1 MIQPASKSGASSV
14 QPVPLHEPFRGI
26 DSYRYADHPIFFG
39 REDEAEELV
48 SMIRRYRGVLL
59 YGVSGCGKTSIINA
73 KLTPDLSERGWVVE
87 RLRVQP
93 VPGQEIVLRRDDGEG
108 NLLPSRI
115 ASANQENEAFS
126 VRELVERLEKPGQDG
141 RCLLVF
147 DQFEELVTLFD
158 LAPRTTGER
167 EAALKLQ
174 AGILDALF
182 YLLREASGLPVKL
195 LFAFREDYLARLQI
209 LIERVP
215 ELSLHSLHLKP
226 LLPDKLPEVITGPF
240 QSGISYAR
248 PAFPGTLVGKLAA
261 AFAKSAR
268 GGPVNLTEL
277 QIVCLSLYRSDHAES
292 ELDAR
297 GVKGVME
304 DYLEKALTG
313 EPPEIRRA
321 ATTLLTRL
329 LTPADTRNV
338 VSREDLISQAVET
351 RVPGEVVEAA
361 LERLVSKL
369 RLVRE
374 ELRGDTRLC
383 EIISEFLVPWIRK
396 QKQKRRQEAENRK
409 NYAIFTVGAL
419 CIAVC
424 FGLYQWQR
432 GQTAVIAAKNAEI
445 ATQYEDLKAKDQ
457 AIKDLQASMEETV
470 RQKERV
476 IGELSKEKAQL
487 TAVLQE
493 VQNEVA
499 ALGRENTQLSTLL
512 QAVQDELVGIKNTW
526 QPGRLSLDVK
536 RTSSFSP
543 YRQLSAQAI
552 QNSVQAT
559 QQQIQSVLE
568 TKADSQNPVQAV
580 LGGHAQG
587 VQQAAFS
594 PDGSLVALAGADGR
608 LSVWTS
614 TGRVEFQAPDGTDAV
629 LNTVAFSPDGSL
641 VFAAGGFTG
650 KAAVLSLPDKKVE
663 NFQAHQGAVTRF
675 VFSPDGKLGASTGAD
690 GVRLWE
696 PDAKAGWSKPKR
708 LRHWAMEKANTASQ
722 NVLNTAAFSPDSGLL
737 AAGGDGHFA
746 GVWGALPPYSADGR
760 FPGGNPANCRA
771 PVRRLVFSPDGKTV
785 AAGAGMKVL
794 LWREGASLL
803 RLLDKGNARD
813 EHIGAVWQVAFKPED
828 SRLLASIGAD
838 GRCILW
844 DVRDAAN
851 PKAAGSVPT
860 QIRGRLFAMAW
871 QGDFLALG
879 GEDGWL
885 EIWNMKEPSSPQKHF
900 STSAHSGPVWGLVFD
915 GRGRTLL
922 SHSGMVSDLKALP
935 SAKGDAARWEGLLNL
950 KPGEN
955 VMLWNME
962 VIRAMTDGWREKQE
976 AKGSP

>member
-1 MIQPASKSGASSV
+1 MNQPASKSGASST
-14 QPVPLHEPFRGI
+14 QPTLLHEPFRGI

-39 REDEAEELV
+39 REDEAEDLAG
-48 SMIRRYRGVLL
+48 MIRRYRGVLL

-93 VPGQEIVLRRDDGEG
+93 VRGQEIVLRRDDGEG

-115 ASANQENEAFS
+115 ASADQENEAFS
-126 VRELVERLEKPGQDG
+126 AEELVKRLEKPGQDG
-141 RCLLVF
+141 RCLLIF

-174 AGILDALF
+174 AGILDVLF
-182 YLLREASGLPVKL
+182 YLLREAAGLPVKL

-215 ELSLHSLHLKP
+215 ELSLQSVHLKP

-240 QSGISYAR
+240 QSGISYDR
-248 PAFPGTLVGKLAA
+248 PAFTGTLVGKLAA
-261 AFAKSAR
+261 AFGESAR

-292 ELDAR
+292 ELDAK
-297 GVKGVME
+297 GIKGVME

-329 LTPADTRNV
+329 LTPANTRNV
-338 VSREDLISQAVET
+338 VSREDLIVQAVET
-351 RVPGEVVEAA
+351 RVPREVVEAA
-361 LERLVSKL
+361 LESLVSKL

-396 QKQKRRQEAENRK
+396 QRQKRRQEAENRR
-409 NYAIFTVGAL
+409 NYAIFTIGAV

-432 GQTAVIAAKNAEI
+432 GQTAVIAAKNDEI
-445 ATQYEDLKAKDQ
+445 KTQFEDLKAKDQ

-499 ALGRENTQLSTLL
+499 ALGRENAQLSTLL
-512 QAVQDELVGIKNTW
+512 QEVQDELIGIKNTW
-526 QPGRLSLDVK
+526 QPGLLSLDVK
-536 RTSSFSP
+536 RAPSSSP

-608 LSVWTS
+608 LSIWTS
-614 TGRVEFQAPDGTDAV
+614 TGRVEFQERLGFATSPDGADAA

-663 NFQAHQGAVTRF
+663 SFQALQGTVTRF
-675 VFSPDGKLGASTGAD
+675 VFSPDGRLAASTGSE
-690 GVRLWE
+690 GVSLWG
-696 PDAKAGWSKPKR
+696 PDAKAGWRQPKR
-708 LRHWAMEKANTASQ
+708 LRHWTMGKANTASQ
-722 NVLNTAAFSPDSGLL
+722 NVLTSSAFAPKGDLL
-737 AAGGDGHFA
+737 AAGGDGHLA
-746 GVWGALPPYSADGR
+746 GVWSTRPPYSADDG
-760 FPGGNPANCRA
+760 FPGGNPANCKA
-771 PVRRLVFSPDGKTV
+771 PVRRLVFSPDGNTV

-794 LWREGASLL
+794 LWREGASML

-813 EHIGAVWQVAFKPED
+813 EHIGAVWQVAFKPD
-828 SRLLASIGAD
+828 DPGLLASIGAD

-871 QGDFLALG
+871 RGDFLALG
-879 GEDGWL
+879 GEDGWM
-885 EIWNMKEPSSPQKHF
+885 EIWDMKDASSPRKHF
-900 STSAHSGPVWGLVFD
+900 LHVRPLRPCMGAGL
-915 GRGRTLL
+915 
-922 SHSGMVSDLKALP
+922 
-935 SAKGDAARWEGLLNL
+935 
-950 KPGEN
+950 
-955 VMLWNME
+955 
-962 VIRAMTDGWREKQE
+962 
-976 AKGSP
+976 

>member
-1 MIQPASKSGASSV
+1 MSQPASKSGASSTR
-14 QPVPLHEPFRGI
+14 PALLHEPFRGI
-26 DSYRYADHPIFFG
+26 DSYRYADQPIFFG
-39 REDEAEELV
+39 REDEAEELAG
-48 SMIRRYRGVLL
+48 MIRRYRGVLL

-93 VPGQEIVLRRDDGEG
+93 VRGQEIVLRRDDGEG

-115 ASANQENEAFS
+115 ASTDQENEAFS
-126 VRELVERLEKPGQDG
+126 AEELVKRLEKPGQDG
-141 RCLLVF
+141 RCLLIF

-158 LAPRTTGER
+158 LAPETIGER

-174 AGILDALF
+174 AGILDVLF
-182 YLLREASGLPVKL
+182 YLLREAAGLPVKL

-215 ELSLHSLHLKP
+215 ELSLQSVHLKP

-240 QSGISYAR
+240 QSGISYDR
-248 PAFPGTLVGKLAA
+248 PAFSDTLVGKLAA
-261 AFAKSAR
+261 AFGESAR

-292 ELDAR
+292 ELDAK
-297 GVKGVME
+297 GIKGVME

-329 LTPADTRNV
+329 LTPANTRNV

-351 RVPGEVVEAA
+351 RVPREVVEAA

-396 QKQKRRQEAENRK
+396 QRQKRRQEGENRR
-409 NYAIFTVGAL
+409 NYAIFTIGAL

-432 GQTAVIAAKNAEI
+432 GQTAVIAGKNEEI
-445 ATQYEDLKAKDQ
+445 ANQYKILEEKDQ
-457 AIKDLQASMEETV
+457 AIQALQASMADTV

-487 TAVLQE
+487 TALLENMQSD
-493 VQNEVA
+493 
-499 ALGRENTQLSTLL
+499 NTQLTALL
-512 QAVQDELVGIKNTW
+512 QEVQDELVGMKNTW
-526 QPGRLSLDVK
+526 QSGRLSLDVK
-536 RTSSFSP
+536 RTNALPP

-552 QNSVQAT
+552 QNSIQAT

-614 TGRVEFQAPDGTDAV
+614 TGRVEFQERLAFATSPDGADAA

-641 VFAAGGFTG
+641 VFAGGGFTG

-690 GVRLWE
+690 GVSLWG
-696 PDAKAGWSKPKR
+696 PDAKAGWRQPKR
-708 LRHWAMEKANTASQ
+708 LRHWTMGKANTASQ
-722 NVLNTAAFSPDSGLL
+722 NVLTGAVFAPKGDLL
-737 AAGGDGHFA
+737 AVGGDGHLA
-746 GVWGALPPYSADGR
+746 GVWSTRPPYSADDG

-794 LWREGASLL
+794 LWREGASML

-813 EHIGAVWQVAFKPED
+813 EHIGAVWQVAFKPD
-828 SRLLASIGAD
+828 DPGLLASIGAD
-838 GRCILW
+838 GRCVLW
-844 DVRDAAN
+844 DVRDAAS
-851 PKAAGSVPT
+851 PKAVGSVPT

-871 QGDFLALG
+871 QGDLLALG

-885 EIWNMKEPSSPQKHF
+885 EIWDMKDAASPRKHF

-915 GRGRTLL
+915 RSGKTLL
-922 SHSGMVSDLKALP
+922 SHSGMVNDPKALP
-935 SAKGDAARWEGLLNL
+935 SAKGEAARWAGLLSL
-950 KPGEN
+950 TPGEN